1 MGETMQK
8 VKSFVTVDIV
18 LVFILGFSLGLYMKN
33 LAQEHITIGH
43 SDPHIASDGSVY
55 DIDVLE
61 QSLISR
67 GIPPTA
73 PDGTQNTELLNG
85 EGNFTE

>member
-1 MGETMQK
+1 MGTTMKK
-8 VKSFVTVDIV
+8 VKSFITLDIII
-18 LVFILGFSLGLYMKN
+18 VFVLGFSLGLYMKN

-43 SDPHIASDGSVY
+43 SDPNIASEDSVY
-55 DIDVLE
+55 DIDALE

-73 PDGTQNTELLNG
+73 PDGTQNTELLNDG
-85 EGNFTE
+85 ESLGE

>member
-1 MGETMQK
+1 MQK
-8 VKSFVTVDIV
+8 MKSFLSIDMIIV
-18 LVFILGFSLGLYMKN
+18 FVLGFSLGLYMKN

-43 SDPHIASDGSVY
+43 SDPNIASEESVY
-55 DIDVLE
+55 NIDALE

-73 PDGTQNTELLNG
+73 PDGTQNTELLND
-85 EGNFTE
+85 EESFTK

>member
-1 MGETMQK
+1 MGERIKK
-8 VKSFVTVDIV
+8 VRNFITVDIII
-18 LVFILGFSLGLYMKN
+18 VFVLGFSLGLYMKN

-43 SDPHIASDGSVY
+43 GDPNIASENNVY
-55 DIDVLE
+55 DIDALE

-73 PDGTQNTELLNG
+73 PDGTQNSELLN
-85 EGNFTE
+85 EQENFTE

>member
-1 MGETMQK
+1 MK
-8 VKSFVTVDIV
+8 KIKSFITLDIII
-18 LVFILGFSLGLYMKN
+18 VFVLGFSLGLYMKN

-43 SDPHIASDGSVY
+43 SDPNIAADGSVY
-55 DIDVLE
+55 DIDALE

-73 PDGTQNTELLNG
+73 PDGTQNTELLNSG
-85 EGNFTE
+85 ENLGE